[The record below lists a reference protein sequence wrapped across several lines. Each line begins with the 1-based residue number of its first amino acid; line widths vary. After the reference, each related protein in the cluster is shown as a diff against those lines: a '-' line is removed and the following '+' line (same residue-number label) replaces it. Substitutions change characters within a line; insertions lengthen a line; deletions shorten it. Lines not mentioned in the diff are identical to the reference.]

1 MSVLPRHLLPDTA
14 DVAGDGWLTIGGCSI
29 RDLAAEYGTPL
40 FVYDEEH
47 LRARC
52 REAVEAFGQGNGYY
66 ASKAFLCRAM
76 ARLAY
81 EEGMKLDV
89 ATGGELHVA
98 VSAGIGNMPTR
109 EHTVEAWVRLEG
121 VNDWSGP
128 VSFGQDD
135 GCVLCPNVIA
145 ASFAGGHII

>member
-1 MSVLPRHLLPDTA
+1 MAVSRLSDRYGWVNGALDLTFRGEA
-14 DVAGDGWLTIGGCSI
+14 DPTDLSDG
-29 RDLAAEYGTPL
+29 
-40 FVYDEEH
+40 
-47 LRARC
+47 
-52 REAVEAFGQGNGYY
+52 
-66 ASKAFLCRAM
+66 
-76 ARLAY
+76 
-81 EEGMKLDV
+81 
-89 ATGGELHVA
+89 HVA